1 MGLNFIHE
9 PHDIFTL
16 YCQGFIN
23 NTIRCFL
30 TFNCA
35 YVVISIQVR
44 EKKIIFGKGYTGV
57 ILVQDYFCIMYWCVF
72 KKKKNTSTLI
82 SIVAYEGQ

>member
-44 EKKIIFGKGYTGV
+44 EKKIIFGKQFSGV
-57 ILVQDYFCIMYWCVF
+57 ILGLYWYKIIFVSCICVF
-72 KKKKNTSTLI
+72 F
-82 SIVAYEGQ
+82 